1 MLLMHLP
8 RFRRGSWGPERS
20 VVCPSLPRRSVTELS
35 GGADPVSGFD
45 WSVLLYQVSE
55 ILWRLLASYSCPSWC
70 EGACSVLG
78 TVAARRTRTAS
89 FGAWWTG
96 WVWPGFSLAPKL
108 VAALGCPPSLWS
120 EKVGTRTLGEEP
132 GRHQPCLLPWHGA
145 LLDFF
150 FPPAVQRRPC
160 VDASPQS
167 FLTGTGSWLTMDSS
181 QDGWRFY
188 LHNYSALK
196 AQVLINVLMVG
207 RGFKLLLVI
216 L

>member
-1 MLLMHLP
+1 MLLIHLP
-8 RFRRGSWGPERS
+8 RFRQGSWGPERS
-20 VVCPSLPRRSVTELS
+20 VVCLSLPRRSVTELS

-55 ILWRLLASYSCPSWC
+55 ILWRLLASYSWPSWC

-78 TVAARRTRTAS
+78 TVAARCTRTAS

-108 VAALGCPPSLWS
+108 GAALGCPPGAVIREGGNQDSRWGARVAS
-120 EKVGTRTLGEEP
+120 
-132 GRHQPCLLPWHGA
+132 A
-145 LLDFF
+145 LLAALAWSFAGLFF
-150 FPPAVQRRPC
+150 SPAVQRRPC

-167 FLTGTGSWLTMDSS
+167 FLKGTGSWLTMDSS
-181 QDGWRFY
+181 QDGWWFY

-207 RGFKLLLVI
+207 HGFKLLLVI